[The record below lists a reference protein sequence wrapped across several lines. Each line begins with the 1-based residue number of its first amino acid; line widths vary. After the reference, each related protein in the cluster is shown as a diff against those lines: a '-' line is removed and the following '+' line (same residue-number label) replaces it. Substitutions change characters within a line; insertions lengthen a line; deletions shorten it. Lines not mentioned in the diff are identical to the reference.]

1 MEIKHYQDI
10 YIFDDG
16 KVREF
21 LIIGQKKAVLIDTG
35 FKDTHVIDLVKSMT
49 SLPVQ
54 LIITHGNRDHIG
66 DLEDFEECFIHQK
79 DETLIT
85 CDIQKHYLKDGDM
98 ININDYHFKVI
109 EILGHTYGSIA
120 LFDESRGLLIGGNSV
135 QVGPIYMFGEHRN
148 LDLYITSMEKLM
160 KIQDKIQVIL
170 PSHHL
175 YPITREY
182 IEYCLNDAIK
192 LKNGQLQ
199 GSTVNE
205 MPCNCFKGEH
215 VQFLF

>member
-1 MEIKHYQDI
+1 MEIKQYQDI

-21 LIIGQKKAVLIDTG
+21 LIVGQKKAVLIDTG
-35 FKDTHVIDLVKSMT
+35 FKDTHVKELVKSIT
-49 SLPVQ
+49 SLPIQ
-54 LIITHGNRDHIG
+54 LIITHGDRDHIG

-109 EILGHTYGSIA
+109 EIPGHTYGSIA
-120 LFDESRGLLIGGNSV
+120 LFDESRGLLIGGDSV
-135 QVGPIYMFGEHRN
+135 QVGPIYMFGKHRN

-160 KIQDKIQVIL
+160 KIQDKVKVIL

-192 LKNGQLQ
+192 LKSGLLQ
-199 GSTVNE
+199 GSKVNE
-205 MPCNCFKGEH
+205 MSCKCFKGEH

>member
-1 MEIKHYQDI
+1 M
-10 YIFDDG
+10 
-16 KVREF
+16 
-21 LIIGQKKAVLIDTG
+21 
-35 FKDTHVIDLVKSMT
+35 IDLVKSMT

-120 LFDESRGLLIGGNSV
+120 LFDESRGLLIGGDSV
-135 QVGPIYMFGEHRN
+135 QLGPIYMFGEHRN

-175 YPITREY
+175 YSITREY

>member
-1 MEIKHYQDI
+1 MEIKHCQDI

-21 LIIGQKKAVLIDTG
+21 LIIGQRKAVLIDTG

-54 LIITHGNRDHIG
+54 LIITHGDRDHIG

-109 EILGHTYGSIA
+109 EIPGHTYGSIA
-120 LFDESRGLLIGGNSV
+120 LFDESRGLLIGGDSV

-160 KIQDKIQVIL
+160 KIQDKVKVIL
-170 PSHHL
+170 PSHHF
-175 YPITREY
+175 YPITCEY

>member
-1 MEIKHYQDI
+1 M
-10 YIFDDG
+10 
-16 KVREF
+16 
-21 LIIGQKKAVLIDTG
+21 
-35 FKDTHVIDLVKSMT
+35 IDLVKSMT

-120 LFDESRGLLIGGNSV
+120 LFDKSRGLLIGGDSV

-160 KIQDKIQVIL
+160 KIQDKIKVIL

-175 YPITREY
+175 YPITREC

-205 MPCNCFKGEH
+205 MPCNCFKGEY